1 MGFKKAGAKKVKKA
15 PGKKGRKDG
24 WDLEGGQF
32 KDDRVID
39 VVEEN
44 VGSDGVVI
52 KQKRG
57 PRKTQ
62 ERDEYIRRGRAKI
75 EDRKRKGQFE
85 KKMSKRMKFGDTLKS
100 EIDEAE
106 YVETPVAEV
115 AVKKVWP
122 KNPKSVM
129 ERLQDFVEADL
140 QRSLDSKNKTKS
152 GQIANEAIGAAV
164 KTSVGSSSGGEED
177 EEEEEEEYE
186 MDAEEY
192 EELNG
197 EDEEIEEIE
206 NDEDNMSNAEED
218 AGSDSD
224 EDASDDI
231 AQLDSAQDDYE
242 WNFNPIQIEASLK
255 MTKDNGLKEKTN
267 FRNKLLKMSTFDD
280 FELYEALHPTL
291 SARGRPAIQRYLWLT
306 LQPLIH

>member
-1 MGFKKAGAKKVKKA
+1 MGFKKAGAKKKVKKA

-32 KDDRVID
+32 KDDSVRD
-39 VVEEN
+39 VEKDN
-44 VGSDGVVI
+44 VGPDGVII
-52 KQKRG
+52 KEKRG

-85 KKMSKRMKFGDTLKS
+85 KKISKRMKFGDTLKS
-100 EIDEAE
+100 EIEEAE
-106 YVETPVAEV
+106 YVEAPIAEI

-140 QRSLDSKNKTKS
+140 QRSLDSKNKIKS
-152 GQIANEAIGAAV
+152 GQIANEAIGAAA
-164 KTSVGSSSGGEED
+164 KTSGGSSSGGE

-186 MDAEEY
+186 MYAEEY

-206 NDEDNMSNAEED
+206 DNESNMSNAEED
-218 AGSDSD
+218 AGSDPD

-231 AQLDSAQDDYE
+231 PHLDSAQDDYE
-242 WNFNPIQIEASLK
+242 WIFNPIQIEASLK

-267 FRNKLLKMSTFDD
+267 FRNKLQRMSTFDD

-291 SARGRPAIQRYLWLT
+291 SARGRPAIQRYL
-306 LQPLIH
+306 

>member
-1 MGFKKAGAKKVKKA
+1 MGFKKAGAKKKVKKA

-32 KDDRVID
+32 KDDSVKD
-39 VVEEN
+39 VEKEN
-44 VGSDGVVI
+44 VGPDGVII
-52 KQKRG
+52 KEKRG

-85 KKMSKRMKFGDTLKS
+85 KKMFKRMKFGDSLKS
-100 EIDEAE
+100 EIEEAE
-106 YVETPVAEV
+106 YVETPTAEI

-140 QRSLDSKNKTKS
+140 QRSLDSKNRIKS
-152 GQIANEAIGAAV
+152 GQIVNEANGAAA
-164 KTSVGSSSGGEED
+164 KTNGRSSSEGEEE

-197 EDEEIEEIE
+197 EEEEIEEV
-206 NDEDNMSNAEED
+206 EDQEDDMSNADED

-224 EDASDDI
+224 EDASDEI
-231 AQLDSAQDDYE
+231 AQLEGAQDDYE
-242 WNFNPIQIEASLK
+242 WIFNPIQIEASLK
-255 MTKDNGLKEKTN
+255 MTKDNGLKEKPN
-267 FRNKLLKMSTFDD
+267 FRNKLQKMSKFDD
-280 FELYEALHPTL
+280 FELYRALHPTL
-291 SARGRPAIQRYLWLT
+291 SARGRSPIQRYL
-306 LQPLIH
+306 